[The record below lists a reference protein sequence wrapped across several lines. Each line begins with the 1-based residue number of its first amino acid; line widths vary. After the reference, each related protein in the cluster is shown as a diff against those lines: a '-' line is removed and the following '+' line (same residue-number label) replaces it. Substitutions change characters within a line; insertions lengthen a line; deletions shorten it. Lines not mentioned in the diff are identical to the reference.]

1 MVADAQA
8 GARGITRL
16 MLARLTESGHLERL
30 LHGVYRDVGAP
41 SDQFDDLRAAWLST
55 DPKPL
60 AEERLADLTS
70 GVVVASTSAAQLHG
84 VGDLWADKNEFVAA
98 TRRQSQRSDI
108 RYRQRRLESRDV
120 TLIRGLPVMV
130 LERTLADLL
139 EEVGDLSLVGN
150 ALAAALKLRHVDL
163 EWLRELLGPLAVR
176 NGFKSHDGHA
186 VLEHLLA
193 SAERDFESVVRQIS
207 RDAAMSSRVTVAHLK
222 RAMDSQVLSEATQ
235 LVFRRAVAEVMKTPV
250 VGNGSERW
258 AEDFVVRPGVA
269 AALVSRRTA
278 EEAGQVARN

>member
-1 MVADAQA
+1 MRSDEALLALAQVTGSQWGLVTAAQA

-30 LHGVYRDVGAP
+30 LHGVYRVVGAP

-108 RYRQRRLESRDV
+108 RYRTRPRESRRHAHPW
-120 TLIRGLPVMV
+120 TP
-130 LERTLADLL
+130 
-139 EEVGDLSLVGN
+139 GDG
-150 ALAAALKLRHVDL
+150 A
-163 EWLRELLGPLAVR
+163 
-176 NGFKSHDGHA
+176 
-186 VLEHLLA
+186 
-193 SAERDFESVVRQIS
+193 
-207 RDAAMSSRVTVAHLK
+207 
-222 RAMDSQVLSEATQ
+222 
-235 LVFRRAVAEVMKTPV
+235 
-250 VGNGSERW
+250 
-258 AEDFVVRPGVA
+258 
-269 AALVSRRTA
+269 
-278 EEAGQVARN
+278 